1 MSFELSMENRKLNCY
16 VSTDSRDEL
25 EQMKQIESNVIES
38 LKEQGFEVTQWN
50 YGLKTRSSGSAANGF
65 PAQDVQEH
73 AEAEATRTDDLY
85 LAAKIIVKAVQ
96 SR

>member
-1 MSFELSMENRKLNCY
+1 M
-16 VSTDSRDEL
+16 
-25 EQMKQIESNVIES
+25 
-38 LKEQGFEVTQWN
+38 TQWN
-50 YGLKTRSSGSAANGF
+50 YGLKTRSSGSALNGF